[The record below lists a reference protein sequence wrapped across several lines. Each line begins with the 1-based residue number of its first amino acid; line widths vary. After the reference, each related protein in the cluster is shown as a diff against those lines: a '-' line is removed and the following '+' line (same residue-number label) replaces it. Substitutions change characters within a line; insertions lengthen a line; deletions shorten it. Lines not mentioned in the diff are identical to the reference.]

1 MGMPVDKI
9 MVKSVVEINDA
20 ESVGAARQRL
30 ESYDISALPVVN
42 TDGALVGIVTAD
54 DLMID
59 YDDVLPISR
68 VMTSPV
74 HTLEPNADVSE
85 AARLMR
91 EHRHHHVVVIHQGRV
106 VGIVSSLDLLRV
118 IELRSAFG

>member
-1 MGMPVDKI
+1 

-30 ESYDISALPVVN
+30 ENHDISALPVVN
-42 TDGALVGIVTAD
+42 PNGALVGIVTAD

-74 HTLEPNADVSE
+74 HTLEPDADVSE

-91 EHRHHHVVVIHQGRV
+91 EHRHHHVVVVHEARV

>member
-1 MGMPVDKI
+1 MGMAVEKI
-9 MVKSVVEINDA
+9 MVKSVVEIDDA
-20 ESVGAARQRL
+20 DTVGAARQRL
-30 ESYDISALPVVN
+30 ENHDISALPVVN
-42 TDGALVGIVTAD
+42 SDGALVGIITAD

-74 HTLEPNADVSE
+74 HTLEPDADVSE
-85 AARLMR
+85 AAHLMR
-91 EHRHHHVVVIHQGRV
+91 EHRHHHVVVVHQGRV

-118 IELRSAFG
+118 IELRSAVG